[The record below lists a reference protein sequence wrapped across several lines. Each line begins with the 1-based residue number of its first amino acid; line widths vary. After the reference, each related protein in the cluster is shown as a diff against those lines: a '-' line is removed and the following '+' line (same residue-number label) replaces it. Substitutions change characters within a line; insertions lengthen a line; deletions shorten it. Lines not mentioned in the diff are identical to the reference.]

1 MKNHRIISFFL
12 LLASYR
18 ILGCFF
24 HAIGF
29 ENLYPTLLSG
39 VLLLFFFLFMPGKKH
54 NHRKLERK
62 DILFLLALT
71 LAFYFTDQV
80 LTFIVMIS
88 SGNYDGYRIVAKRIF
103 GAPMLLQ
110 VAVVAVVGPIAE
122 EILFRFFLFR
132 GLRQFGFWVAALSSS
147 VIFGLAHQN
156 FFQFVYAGFFGVCF
170 CCVYERYGTL
180 KAPLFVHIVSN
191 TLSLLPILL
200 LLSKVPVLGSAIIFT
215 APAIAFGLLRRIR
228 RGKEQNEVAS

>member
-12 LLASYR
+12 LFASYR

-29 ENLYPTLLSG
+29 ENLYPTLISG
-39 VLLLFFFLFMPGKKH
+39 LILLLFFWFMPGKKH
-54 NHRKLERK
+54 YDRKLERK

-71 LAFYFTDQV
+71 LAFYFTDQI

-88 SGNYDGYRIVAKRIF
+88 SGNYEGYRIVAKRIF
-103 GAPMLLQ
+103 GTPMLLQ

-132 GLRQFGFWVAALSSS
+132 GLRRFGFWVAALSSS
-147 VIFGLAHQN
+147 IVFGLAHQN
-156 FFQFVYAGFFGVCF
+156 LFQFVYAGFFGVCF

-191 TLSLLPILL
+191 TLSLLPIFL
-200 LLSKVPVLGSAIIFT
+200 LLSKVPILGSAVILL
-215 APAIAFGLLRRIR
+215 APAIAFELLRRIR
-228 RGKEQNEVAS
+228 RGKTE

>member
-132 GLRQFGFWVAALSSS
+132 GLRQFGFWV
-147 VIFGLAHQN
+147 
-156 FFQFVYAGFFGVCF
+156 VYAGFFGVCF